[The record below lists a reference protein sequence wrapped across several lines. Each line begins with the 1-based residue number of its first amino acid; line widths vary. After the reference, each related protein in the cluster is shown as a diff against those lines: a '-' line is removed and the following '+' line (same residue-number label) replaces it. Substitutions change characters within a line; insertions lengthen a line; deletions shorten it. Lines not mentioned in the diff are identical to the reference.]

1 MSRPEL
7 ISDYA
12 HSELNLGVERR
23 RFIPEVFPKA
33 VRREIAKRPVVTT
46 TAVVL
51 LAAAA
56 AGVAAGLMMSAN
68 EKRRLNGGK
77 TRRSLVDLLR

>member
-1 MSRPEL
+1 MSKPEL

-23 RFIPEVFPKA
+23 RMPLLPKA
-33 VRREIAKRPVVTT
+33 VEHEIAKRPVMTT

-56 AGVAAGLMMSAN
+56 AGVAAGLMM
-68 EKRRLNGGK
+68 RLNARAKSGK
-77 TRRSLVDLLR
+77 RGRSISDLLG